1 MPDWS
6 VTNLD
11 RTPSINTS
19 VGKLWA
25 PTRMGNFGEGALD
38 PLHKMNRP
46 ARDIGTRSGFIP
58 SPLNR
63 PNEVGY
69 EVSNH
74 LSGTGQG
81 MDTMSS
87 IADDGVKLDGRKDA
101 TGSSGKRKE
110 PPDKHRKK
118 GVTVAKRASKADE
131 RKHVRKSAY

>member
-1 MPDWS
+1 
-6 VTNLD
+6 
-11 RTPSINTS
+11 
-19 VGKLWA
+19 
-25 PTRMGNFGEGALD
+25 MGNFGEGALD